1 MRTKY
6 VFILF
11 SLCTF
16 FMGCGSSKQ
25 PSNPTQPKSELRK
38 ELKQTAIKQARK
50 EAKTYKKEGF
60 KTFIGGIPLEK
71 QIENAWMK
79 SVTTDESG
87 LPAYLVAN

>member
-38 ELKQTAIKQARK
+38 ELKQTASNKQ
-50 EAKTYKKEGF
+50 EKKQ
-60 KTFIGGIPLEK
+60 KCTKKRDSRHL
-71 QIENAWMK
+71 
-79 SVTTDESG
+79 
-87 LPAYLVAN
+87 LVVFL

>member
-50 EAKTYKKEGF
+50 EAKT
-60 KTFIGGIPLEK
+60 
-71 QIENAWMK
+71 
-79 SVTTDESG
+79 
-87 LPAYLVAN
+87 

>member
-38 ELKQTAIKQARK
+38 ELKQTAIKQASKRSKNVQKRGIQGIYWWYSFRK
-50 EAKTYKKEGF
+50 T
-60 KTFIGGIPLEK
+60 
-71 QIENAWMK
+71 N
-79 SVTTDESG
+79 
-87 LPAYLVAN
+87 